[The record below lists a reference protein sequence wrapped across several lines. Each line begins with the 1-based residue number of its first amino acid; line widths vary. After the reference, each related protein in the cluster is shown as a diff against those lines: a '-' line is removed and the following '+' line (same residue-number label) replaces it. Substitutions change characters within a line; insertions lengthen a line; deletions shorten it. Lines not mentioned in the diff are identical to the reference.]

1 MGLSTDPDGQAR
13 LMDNDRYL
21 QALRQRS
28 AVMPYGMPVSSD
40 PDASDAYGQGVV
52 RGVAKNLRARAGDF
66 INALRS
72 PMETLGGI
80 VETGKQ
86 IVRDPKGSVRAM
98 AQAEALRAANVAS
111 GPEAA
116 GEYAA
121 SFLDP
126 LRLAGAVRRG
136 LPPAIAMAAPT
147 DKPMTMQQAY
157 KISPKSL
164 HSDRLNKMTPEEL
177 EDLADE
183 LYEELSSVSDDTRS
197 FGPNYSAMEPAGF
210 LNEYFQNNAGKFS
223 GDWNSIVRDFLR
235 QHVDTNPRRVGESL
249 RSAGRSV
256 AEYKFNEP
264 NAVREALKAA
274 AKRTD

>member
-1 MGLSTDPDGQAR
+1 
-13 LMDNDRYL
+13 MDNDRYM

-40 PDASDAYGQGVV
+40 PEASDAYGEGVV

-86 IVRDPKGSVRAM
+86 IVRDPMGSVRAM
-98 AQAEALRAANVAS
+98 AQAEALRAANTAS

-126 LRLAGAVRRG
+126 LRFAGAVRRG